1 MSGVVRSGARARRA
15 QTAGNVL
22 MPDAS
27 AGSRIIWG
35 GSECLQV
42 GPDVTAKRREALES
56 TTVSYLPTPSSLE
69 EEEEEEEEDCFGF
82 FPLLSRGGSLGV
94 LGQGVGGSGPSR
106 CDLPD
111 AVAC

>member
-42 GPDVTAKRREALES
+42 GPDVTPKRREALES
-56 TTVSYLPTPSSLE
+56 TTVSNLPTSSE
-69 EEEEEEEEDCFGF
+69 EEEEEECFGF

-94 LGQGVGGSGPSR
+94 LGQAVGGSGSSP

>member
-56 TTVSYLPTPSSLE
+56 TTVSNLPTSSE
-69 EEEEEEEEDCFGF
+69 EEEECFGF

-94 LGQGVGGSGPSR
+94 LGQAVGGSGSSP

>member
-56 TTVSYLPTPSSLE
+56 TTFSYLPTSS
-69 EEEEEEEEDCFGF
+69 EEEEEEDCFGF

-94 LGQGVGGSGPSR
+94 LGQAVGGSGSSP

>member
-42 GPDVTAKRREALES
+42 GPDVTPKRREALES
-56 TTVSYLPTPSSLE
+56 TTVSYLPTPSSL

>member
-69 EEEEEEEEDCFGF
+69 EEEEEEEDCFGF

-106 CDLPD
+106 CDLLD

>member
-56 TTVSYLPTPSSLE
+56 TTFSYLPTSSE

-94 LGQGVGGSGPSR
+94 LGQAVGGSGSSP

>member
-1 MSGVVRSGARARRA
+1 
-15 QTAGNVL
+15 

-69 EEEEEEEEDCFGF
+69 EEEEEEEDCFGF
-82 FPLLSRGGSLGV
+82 LPLLSRGGSLGV

>member
-42 GPDVTAKRREALES
+42 GPDVTPKRREALES
-56 TTVSYLPTPSSLE
+56 TTVSNLPTSSE
-69 EEEEEEEEDCFGF
+69 EEEECFGF

-94 LGQGVGGSGPSR
+94 LGQAVGGSGSSP

>member
-1 MSGVVRSGARARRA
+1 MSGVIRSWARARRA
-15 QTAGNVL
+15 QTAGHVL

-42 GPDVTAKRREALES
+42 GPDVTAKRRGALES
-56 TTVSYLPTPSSLE
+56 TTFSFLPTSSEDE
-69 EEEEEEEEDCFGF
+69 EEEEEEECFGF

>member
-69 EEEEEEEEDCFGF
+69 EEEEEEDCFGF

>member
-56 TTVSYLPTPSSLE
+56 TTVSYLPTSS
-69 EEEEEEEEDCFGF
+69 EEEEEEDCFGF

>member
-1 MSGVVRSGARARRA
+1 MSGVIRSWARARRA

-69 EEEEEEEEDCFGF
+69 EEEEEDCFGF

>member
-42 GPDVTAKRREALES
+42 GPDVTPKRREALES
-56 TTVSYLPTPSSLE
+56 TTVSNLPTSSE
-69 EEEEEEEEDCFGF
+69 EEEECFGF
-82 FPLLSRGGSLGV
+82 FPLLSRGGSLGL

>member
-1 MSGVVRSGARARRA
+1 MSGVVRSGALARRA

-56 TTVSYLPTPSSLE
+56 TTVSNLPTSSE
-69 EEEEEEEEDCFGF
+69 EEEECFGF
-82 FPLLSRGGSLGV
+82 FPLLSRGGSLGL

>member
-56 TTVSYLPTPSSLE
+56 TTVSYLPTSSS
-69 EEEEEEEEDCFGF
+69 EEEDCFGF

-94 LGQGVGGSGPSR
+94 LGQAVGGSGSSP

>member
-56 TTVSYLPTPSSLE
+56 TTFSCLPTSS
-69 EEEEEEEEDCFGF
+69 EEDCFGF
-82 FPLLSRGGSLGV
+82 FPLLSRGGSLGL

>member
-42 GPDVTAKRREALES
+42 GPGVTAKRRDALES
-56 TTVSYLPTPSSLE
+56 TTFSYLPTSS
-69 EEEEEEEEDCFGF
+69 EEEEEEDCFGF

-94 LGQGVGGSGPSR
+94 LGQAVGGSGSSP

>member
-1 MSGVVRSGARARRA
+1 
-15 QTAGNVL
+15 

-56 TTVSYLPTPSSLE
+56 TTFSYLPTSS
-69 EEEEEEEEDCFGF
+69 EEEEEEDCFGF

>member
-42 GPDVTAKRREALES
+42 GPDVTTKRREALES
-56 TTVSYLPTPSSLE
+56 TTVSNLPTSSS
-69 EEEEEEEEDCFGF
+69 EEEEEEEDCFGF

>member
-56 TTVSYLPTPSSLE
+56 TTFSYLPSSE
-69 EEEEEEEEDCFGF
+69 DDCFGF

-94 LGQGVGGSGPSR
+94 LGQAVGGSGSSP

>member
-1 MSGVVRSGARARRA
+1 MSGVIRSWARARRA
-15 QTAGNVL
+15 QTAVHVL

-35 GSECLQV
+35 GSECLHV

-56 TTVSYLPTPSSLE
+56 TTFSYLPTSSS
-69 EEEEEEEEDCFGF
+69 EEEDCFGF